1 MTSSSRPNYP
11 SSSRHTSPSNSEQE
25 LRRLQTESVSS
36 GTFPSLNDETLL
48 RDILN
53 ASIKSSGKSR
63 DHIADEMSL
72 LLQTR
77 VSRRALDLYTAES
90 AEQNRFPMQYAR
102 AFCQV
107 TGDTTLLRALP
118 ELAGLKVIDEEEQ
131 ALLELGREFLRQK
144 DAAAKMSALEAKLSA
159 VKLG

>member
-1 MTSSSRPNYP
+1 MTASSRPNYLP
-11 SSSRHTSPSNSEQE
+11 GSRHTSPSNSEQD
-25 LRRLQTESVSS
+25 LRRPEAESVPS
-36 GTFPSLNDETLL
+36 GTFPNLNDENLL
-48 RDILN
+48 REILN
-53 ASIKSSGKSR
+53 ASIKSSGKGR

-77 VSRRALDLYTAES
+77 VTRRALDLYTAES

-107 TGDTTLLRALP
+107 TGDDTLLRVLA
-118 ELAGLKVIDEEEQ
+118 ELAGLKVIGEEEQ

-144 DAAAKMSALEAKLSA
+144 DAAAKINALEAKLSG